1 MSFGLFAKANF
12 LQIMIFCRKLCLG
25 TNGYGYKGSKIF
37 RALPNNH
44 IVGGDFEKNNGS
56 GGYSAMQEGKLFVAE
71 PCPLG
76 DQKGNLNQ

>member
-1 MSFGLFAKANF
+1 
-12 LQIMIFCRKLCLG
+12 
-25 TNGYGYKGSKIF
+25 
-37 RALPNNH
+37 LPNNH

-76 DQKGNLNQ
+76 DQKGNLKSIRQNILDT